1 MTLFLMMTSACLVSG
16 MGIMLAP
23 IMLGLMTLLYAVKDR
38 NRENIKMSS
47 DMLPAECYLCGG
59 ICDHTL
65 EERVES

>member
-1 MTLFLMMTSACLVSG
+1 

-38 NRENIKMSS
+38 NWGNIKSS